1 MISSYKAAQ
10 LYMEKARNKAKGRP
24 MKGAGW
30 RLFQEG
36 DMYVVRVYGDEVG
49 LFLPDNTFQF
59 SPNAAM
65 AYRIAHTL
73 SGTMHR
79 NLPFRWARVGHKKY
93 RVEHRANL
101 DLGGGFHWEW
111 MRTPTNSP
119 LVYPGLTFD
128 LTTGKCLNP
137 KPDEAFKPKVNEAN
151 RKVWLAA
158 LRAWKRKLKVAA
170 RLGAFDKLIAE
181 ERASPTGWVDRP
193 VWNDPKEL
201 DILYKA
207 IKDCDCGTDLIRMF
221 AASEVNIWGSA
232 SNSMDLYERIE
243 KVVKNQSIELRK
255 RFGAIEEK

>member
-10 LYMEKARNKAKGRP
+10 LHMEKARNKAKGRP
-24 MKGAGW
+24 MNGAGW
-30 RLFQEG
+30 RLFQDG
-36 DMYVVRVYGDEVG
+36 DEYAVRVYDHEVG
-49 LFLPDNTFQF
+49 RFLPDNTFMFTTDGEASYAVAQ
-59 SPNAAM
+59 S
-65 AYRIAHTL
+65 L
-73 SGTMHR
+73 SATMNR
-79 NLPFRWARVGHKKY
+79 NLPFRWARVGYKKY
-93 RVEHRANL
+93 RVEHRENL
-101 DLGGGFHWEW
+101 DDGGGLNWEW
-111 MRTPTNSP
+111 MLTPTNSP
-119 LVYPGLTFD
+119 IVYTGLTFD